1 MSTAPAGVQPK
12 RKRGHERVAAILQ
25 TGVEVFAEKGFDA
38 ATMTEIASRSGT
50 AIASLYRFFPSK
62 ESLADALI
70 SDYMK
75 FALGALGDLRARAAK
90 GMTPEELAAALVE
103 YRLQLGSQRRFV
115 IDLVEARG
123 GAEERK
129 KQFRNATLDEMAG
142 LLQDNAPNLS
152 RARAE
157 VMAPVLVHVLKS
169 ISSFDVEPV
178 PATRRALL
186 AETRE
191 LIRIYLTAARRT
203 ESHST
208 APTFRAATKSRDRSH
223 E

>member
-1 MSTAPAGVQPK
+1 MPSSAGAQPK
-12 RKRGHERVAAILQ
+12 RKRGHARVAAIKE
-25 TGVEVFAEKGFDA
+25 TGVEVFGEKGFDA

-70 SDYMK
+70 TDYGTY
-75 FALGALGDLRARAAK
+75 ALGAIAAVRARAA
-90 GMTPEELAAALVE
+90 GMTPAQLAEALVDF
-103 YRLQLGSQRRFV
+103 RLQLGAQRLFV
-115 IDLVEARG
+115 IDLLEARG
-123 GAEERK
+123 GSEEYK
-129 KQFRNATLDEMAG
+129 KQFRKEMLDQMAG
-142 LLQDNAPNLS
+142 LLRDNTANLS

-157 VMAPVLVHVLKS
+157 VMAPVLVHVLKGVS
-169 ISSFDVEPV
+169 TFDSEPV

-186 AETRE
+186 AEVRE
-191 LIRIYLTAARRT
+191 LIRIYLTAASRT

-208 APTFRAATKSRDRSH
+208 ASASRAATKSRDRSH